1 MKIGREMMSEIR
13 PIVWSVGCS
22 CALISEA
29 VVRVLPTAAAV
40 IATTKQAKAAPGYQ
54 DEDPFVSFIL
64 NTNRTYARAHKNCV
78 KVL

>member
-1 MKIGREMMSEIR
+1 MMSEIR

-29 VVRVLPTAAAV
+29 VVRILPTAAAV
-40 IATTKQAKAAPGYQ
+40 TANTKQAKAAPGYQ
-54 DEDPFVSFIL
+54 GEGSFVRFVL
-64 NTNRTYARAHKNCV
+64 NTIELYARSHKSGV